1 MSRNHN
7 KKIQEMS
14 EFWRRVALTQGVPAG
29 LIEAADM
36 HVDERT
42 RMVRFRNAVV
52 ARPEEPTQLELFIEA
67 RLGPEADSADGGQP
81 DKKVSR
87 QHNASKAIVAAALE
101 AAMTPAARRRLKGT
115 RPIAVVVAVP
125 SAAWVK
131 SVEDYFDA
139 DTSNDWATFARTG
152 SNRSRDKSMVGNDE
166 VARKISEGRRV
177 VGIAANPEMIL
188 PSTLLAASDVT
199 IKIAPPNGAVIRDAL
214 RRCLRGRSPGHIDDK
229 LVAGLDFN
237 DLVAA
242 IRSDSTPKQAVERFK
257 AAFDRRAGASQA
269 ETFPLLENA
278 VEYGEAQ
285 KWGLELVRDLEDYR
299 ASKISWDKLNRAA
312 IFYGDPGC
320 GKSVLAGS
328 LALAC
333 QLPLIR
339 TSVADYFKGEGA
351 LGDVLMAQ
359 RAAFQKAADSAP
371 CVFFIDEVDAI
382 PNRATLTPRGAEWW
396 TSFCND
402 GLLLIDQA
410 MRNRVVL
417 CGATNRID
425 AIDPALLRPGRFER
439 SIEIGRPS
447 LQGAINILRFHL
459 GVDLASEDISDAAR
473 LAEGFTAAELMEIV
487 RSARRKARHAQRA
500 FTLADLRAQIQGDQ
514 NESPTLLRRLAV
526 HEAGHAVTVVAI
538 PIGTLCHVQLRSR
551 GTSGG
556 HTKVCYDDDDLTTL
570 ADVEDRVTSILSAS
584 IAERLLL
591 GAVSTGAGGNDKSD
605 LGVATTLLAVAYTST
620 NLTGNLL
627 HMCESDSAL
636 ATIRADPR
644 LRRQV
649 ELHLRKLEVRATALV
664 ERNLEAIAA
673 VADALAKKRYLSG
686 NEVVAIMRTIGCT
699 PQSANNLKLIAT
711 ERS

>member
-1 MSRNHN
+1 
-7 KKIQEMS
+7 
-14 EFWRRVALTQGVPAG
+14 
-29 LIEAADM
+29 
-36 HVDERT
+36 
-42 RMVRFRNAVV
+42 
-52 ARPEEPTQLELFIEA
+52 
-67 RLGPEADSADGGQP
+67 
-81 DKKVSR
+81 
-87 QHNASKAIVAAALE
+87 
-101 AAMTPAARRRLKGT
+101 
-115 RPIAVVVAVP
+115 VP

-131 SVEDYFDA
+131 PFEEYFDVA
-139 DTSNDWATFARTG
+139 PNHWVTFARDG
-152 SNRSRDKSMVGNDE
+152 SNRSRDKHTVGNE
-166 VARKISEGRRV
+166 EAARKVSAGRHV
-177 VGIAANPEMIL
+177 VGIATNAEMIL

-199 IKIAPPNGAVIRDAL
+199 IKIGAPNAAVVRDAL
-214 RRCLRGRSPGHIDDK
+214 RRCLRGRLPGHIDDK

-242 IRSDSTPKQAVERFK
+242 MRSGSTPKQAIERLK
-257 AAFDRRAGASQA
+257 AAFECRVGTNRT

-285 KWGLELVRDLEDYR
+285 KWGLALARDLEDYR
-299 ASKISWDKLNRAA
+299 AGKISWDKLDRGA
-312 IFYGDPGC
+312 IFYSDPGC

-333 QLPLIR
+333 KLPLIR

-371 CVFFIDEVDAI
+371 CIFFIDEIDAI

-410 MRNRVVL
+410 MRNRVIL
-417 CGATNRID
+417 CGATNRIE
-425 AIDPALLRPGRFER
+425 AVDPALLRPGRLER
-439 SIEIGRPS
+439 AIEIGRPP
-447 LQGAINILRFHL
+447 LPGIINILRFHL
-459 GVDLASEDISDAAR
+459 GEDLAADDITEVAR
-473 LAEGFTAAELMEIV
+473 LAEGSTAAELMEIV
-487 RSARRKARHAQRA
+487 RSARRKSRHAQRA
-500 FTLADLRAQIQGDQ
+500 FRLADLRAQIQGDQ

-556 HTKVCYDDDDLTTL
+556 HTKVYYDDDDLTTL

-591 GAVSTGAGGNDKSD
+591 GAVSTGAGGTDKSD

-636 ATIRADPR
+636 ATIRSDPR

-664 ERNLEAIAA
+664 ERNLAAIAA
-673 VADALAKKRYLSG
+673 VADALARKRYLSG
-686 NEVVAIMRTIGCT
+686 DEVVAIMRTIGCT
-699 PQSANNLKLIAT
+699 PQPPNNLTLIAT
-711 ERS
+711 ERT